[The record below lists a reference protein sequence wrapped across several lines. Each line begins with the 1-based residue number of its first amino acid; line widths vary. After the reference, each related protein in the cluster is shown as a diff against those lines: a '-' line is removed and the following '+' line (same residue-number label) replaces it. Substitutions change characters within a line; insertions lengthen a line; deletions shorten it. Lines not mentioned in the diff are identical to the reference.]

1 MVRMTEIYFNS
12 QQLFQFDML
21 LQKNI
26 IIRTD
31 TTKLRKSFLNFLK
44 CHMNISYRDI
54 QNLFQETDPAFAVSQ
69 GQNDAL
75 ACFTRDQEIRFCVS
89 NILAILYVYW
99 RRRSGFPGLG

>member
-21 LQKNI
+21 RQKNI

-31 TTKLRKSFLNFLK
+31 TTKLRKSFLNFPKRL
-44 CHMNISYRDI
+44 MNISYRDI
-54 QNLFQETDPAFAVSQ
+54 QNLFQETDSAFAVSQ

-75 ACFTRDQEIRFCVS
+75 ARFTRYQKIRFCIP
-89 NILAILYVYW
+89 NILPVLYVF
-99 RRRSGFPGLG
+99 RPF